1 MIPLPLAQIQSRT
14 TLQWMRLE
22 SFDQWWHW
30 IALALAIAAAI
41 SYLVF
46 WWRRDTAE
54 LPRPLRWTLLVLRSA
69 AWLGVLLFFLDLQKR
84 SEEEIQKPSR
94 VAVLVDTSLSMSLPA
109 DWSTGGEGA
118 SRTNEV
124 TKLLQ
129 GSDWLPTLNQQHEVA
144 IYRFDESPKPLQVAL
159 LPRNS
164 SNRSDQ
170 TASGSVNAP
179 SVWRAASWAAWIGSL
194 LIAAGLLVIGLTL
207 LVRGRS
213 RESSLRQASW
223 LLAATLTAI
232 CGLIIAGTGV
242 LRGSQFPLRSLW
254 HWTMPAMEDLD
265 PPKPSADPSQSK
277 DLASIDWTSALAPVG
292 TQSRLGDAM
301 QAILD
306 QERGNPLAAMILLT
320 DGQSNAGI
328 NPEAA
333 VADAALAG
341 VPLRIVGLGS
351 SDLPNNVRLVDV
363 DAPKRV
369 FPGDPFRLSALLQS
383 TGFAGKTVQV
393 QLRRSRS
400 SDRPADA
407 DFSIVDELPVELA
420 ASDSL
425 TPVQFEI
432 EPPELGEWIYE
443 VKCLPPPGDSNL
455 LDDRLD
461 TSVRVVEPKSKVL
474 TIAGGPTRE
483 YQFVRNLLFRDKT
496 IQSHVYLQTGAPGM
510 SQEAQEL
517 LDAFPNSL
525 QQLSEYDCILAFDTD
540 WMALSTEQLDALEQ
554 WVAEQAGGLV
564 MIAGPV
570 ATPRWAGT
578 EGNGDRRA
586 TILRGLC
593 PVDLNARGLR
603 LLSLGRFE
611 ADTAWPLKITEDGAR
626 TDFLQVHEDPQKAQ
640 NAWDQF
646 RGVYSYFASFDPK
659 PGAQTL
665 ALFTDPAAAQDG
677 KLPVFLASQFFGAG
691 RVVFQGSG
699 EIWRLREQGEGLFDT
714 YYTKLVRWVS
724 QGRLLRDSNRG
735 ILLLDKEEAMV
746 GETVS
751 VRAIL
756 KDAQLQ
762 PWIQPAVEAR
772 LADPNQ
778 RTQTIRL
785 SPMPDSTQPG
795 VYLGQ
800 FVIRQPGNHTLQLSF
815 GSISEPV
822 VLSQQVAGRVPATEV
837 QSPQRND
844 PLLELLAN
852 RSSGTFFRGVE
863 PAIESA
869 ASGQA
874 RLIDGLK
881 AQDQTQF
888 LPGAPDPS
896 FQERWMLL
904 LMAMIA
910 GCLGLEW
917 LLRRLHRLA

>member
-1 MIPLPLAQIQSRT
+1 
-14 TLQWMRLE
+14 MRLE

-30 IALALAIAAAI
+30 IALALAIAAAL

-118 SRTNEV
+118 SRANEV

-129 GSDWLPTLNQQHEVA
+129 GSDWLPSLNQQHEVA
-144 IYRFDESPKPLQVAL
+144 IYRFDESPKPLPVAL
-159 LPRNS
+159 LPRDNA
-164 SNRSDQ
+164 NRSKQ
-170 TASGSVNAP
+170 PAGGLENAP
-179 SVWRAASWAAWIGSL
+179 AVWQAASWAAWIGSL
-194 LIAAGLLVIGLTL
+194 LITVGLLVIALTL
-207 LVRGRS
+207 LARGRS
-213 RESSLRQASW
+213 RESSPRQAGW

-232 CGLIIAGTGV
+232 SGLIIAGTGI

-254 HWTMPAMEDLD
+254 HWTMPATEDLAQ
-265 PPKPSADPSQSK
+265 PKSSKDPSQSQ

-400 SDRPADA
+400 SDSPADS

-420 ASDSL
+420 AADSL

-455 LDDRLD
+455 QDDRLD

-496 IQSHVYLQTGAPGM
+496 IQSHVYLQTGSPGM

-517 LDAFPNSL
+517 LETFPNSL

-540 WMALSTEQLDALEQ
+540 WMALSTEQLEALEQ

-570 ATPRWAGT
+570 ATPRYHPARFVSGRP
-578 EGNGDRRA
+578 ERA
-586 TILRGLC
+586 
-593 PVDLNARGLR
+593 
-603 LLSLGRFE
+603 
-611 ADTAWPLKITEDGAR
+611 
-626 TDFLQVHEDPQKAQ
+626 
-640 NAWDQF
+640 
-646 RGVYSYFASFDPK
+646 
-659 PGAQTL
+659 
-665 ALFTDPAAAQDG
+665 
-677 KLPVFLASQFFGAG
+677 
-691 RVVFQGSG
+691 
-699 EIWRLREQGEGLFDT
+699 
-714 YYTKLVRWVS
+714 
-724 QGRLLRDSNRG
+724 
-735 ILLLDKEEAMV
+735 
-746 GETVS
+746 
-751 VRAIL
+751 
-756 KDAQLQ
+756 
-762 PWIQPAVEAR
+762 
-772 LADPNQ
+772 
-778 RTQTIRL
+778 
-785 SPMPDSTQPG
+785 
-795 VYLGQ
+795 
-800 FVIRQPGNHTLQLSF
+800 
-815 GSISEPV
+815 
-822 VLSQQVAGRVPATEV
+822 
-837 QSPQRND
+837 
-844 PLLELLAN
+844 
-852 RSSGTFFRGVE
+852 RSSTAIVGTVRSRYRMAPEDHRRWCSHRF
-863 PAIESA
+863 P
-869 ASGQA
+869 
-874 RLIDGLK
+874 
-881 AQDQTQF
+881 
-888 LPGAPDPS
+888 PGP
-896 FQERWMLL
+896 
-904 LMAMIA
+904 
-910 GCLGLEW
+910 
-917 LLRRLHRLA
+917 